1 MLFGKRAHAA
11 KKIPQSGVSGFVVS
25 GKLKS
30 ANPTWAEAEP
40 TLTFKKTTF
49 YYGRLGKL
57 SAFTR
62 RQTTA
67 SGKVNLYKNAFKQGA
82 TLVPRNFYF
91 VELTQDPPPDYDD
104 RILTVRTGEEQ
115 QKLAKPPWKALTLE
129 GRINSHFLF
138 RTALSKNIVPFAL
151 VEPELVLL
159 PVKMG
164 EDNALHLLDWEQL
177 QQEGDL
183 ESATWFRH
191 VEKLWETHRTE
202 RNKAITSVQYLNW
215 RNKLTDQN
223 LNRDYLVLYTSSAKD
238 ANAVVFQRRMLDL
251 PFIVDHKAYWFGT
264 NNSDEAHF
272 VAGFLNSGVPN
283 LIIKDYQSRGL
294 FGARDV
300 HKKILEVPFPRFD
313 PKDGLHQQLASL
325 SKETTEKAASFLSR
339 ADLSDIST
347 HRLGNLRLAVKEH
360 LTEEFREMD
369 RMVEK
374 ITETV

>member
-1 MLFGKRAHAA
+1 MPPRKSPKAAFRASWYPGNSNRP
-11 KKIPQSGVSGFVVS
+11 IR
-25 GKLKS
+25 
-30 ANPTWAEAEP
+30 TWAEAEP

-62 RQTTA
+62 RKTTA
-67 SGKVNLYKNAFKQGA
+67 SGKVNVYKNAFKQGA

-115 QKLAKPPWKALTLE
+115 RTLAKPPWKALTLE
-129 GRINSHFLF
+129 GRINSNFLF

-151 VEPELVLL
+151 LEPELVLL

-223 LNRDYLVLYTSSAKD
+223 LNWDYLVLYTSSAKD

-264 NNSDEAHF
+264 NHVDEAHF

-313 PKDGLHQQLASL
+313 PKDDLHQQLASS
-325 SKETTEKAASFLSR
+325 SKEATEKAASFLSM

-347 HRLGNLRLAVKEH
+347 HRLGNLRLEVKRH
-360 LTEEFREMD
+360 LAEEFREID
-369 RMVEK
+369 RIVEK